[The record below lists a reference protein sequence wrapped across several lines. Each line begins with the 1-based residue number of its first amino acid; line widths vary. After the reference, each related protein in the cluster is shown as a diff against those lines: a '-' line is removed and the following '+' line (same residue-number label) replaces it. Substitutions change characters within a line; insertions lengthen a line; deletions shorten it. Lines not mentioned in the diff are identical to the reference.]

1 MKCPIKD
8 EQSIFLRQKV
18 FSSRSHTGNSR
29 RRFLL
34 HITIIIH
41 FTIPQQPRNWEW
53 NRKRQRESPV
63 WNWELKISCLGRWC
77 LLGKPDFLS
86 VRGNGRS
93 KFSSSKWLVLQYVQ
107 CASSAQTS
115 ISINT
120 QTELSS
126 AGDINDI
133 RVRRPR
139 IIYRKITIT
148 SATVQFECTILR
160 QFHHLTANILLP
172 QKPSKKH
179 LVVKDAHLLIFKKK
193 ISRPDLSSNVGDS
206 GLRYEKMDSVTFI
219 DDSPSSLLKI
229 DRSQQI
235 DHVRLRFDWRL
246 YALWAVGSNLAQYSK

>member
-179 LVVKDAHLLIFKKK
+179 LVVKDAHLLIFKNQSAGFIIKCRGLWTK
-193 ISRPDLSSNVGDS
+193 IWKN
-206 GLRYEKMDSVTFI
+206 GLRNFYRWLTFI
-219 DDSPSSLLKI
+219 IVEDRPIPADRSCEIEIRLKI
-229 DRSQQI
+229 VRSLGCWI
-235 DHVRLRFDWRL
+235 EFG
-246 YALWAVGSNLAQYSK
+246 AVQ